1 MKICANNLNIIVPCQ
16 QRLKRLDTFHRTV
29 YHRGGNMQASST
41 SEQRFLLSNTPTTEH
56 RIAIEEN
63 TAVLSTTTRFVLGAS
78 DMQTLTWFLQA
89 VKANKAVRHTFT
101 DENWTLEYDLDNNDL
116 DRLVITRRATGRE
129 ITMSLSTAYKLLDAL
144 TGKIERLVKE

>member
-29 YHRGGNMQASST
+29 YHRGGNMQA
-41 SEQRFLLSNTPTTEH
+41 
-56 RIAIEEN
+56 
-63 TAVLSTTTRFVLGAS
+63 
-78 DMQTLTWFLQA
+78 LTWFLQA

-144 TGKIERLVKE
+144 TGTIERLVRE